1 MITVQLY
8 ETIDRCERFRVVCS
22 TQARVLTGCESQGLF
37 EPALVYI
44 LSCLGRYTNFLNFNG
59 SAPRG
64 QHNELGMTHKKRV
77 LLLE

>member
-8 ETIDRCERFRVVCS
+8 ETIDRCERLRVVCS

-37 EPALVYI
+37 EPALV
-44 LSCLGRYTNFLNFNG
+44 RYTNFLNFNG